1 MLDPVVFGYFERWL
15 LTAKETYYK
24 DLLMRLFK
32 SIYVYAKNKEPSK
45 SLHKSNFLWTNR
57 EEIQKPPRI
66 DKLSIRKVELPGE
79 EQRYIKFPELRKA
92 SLNQTLTGYKQK
104 FDLIRQETKIL
115 SSDIKKRTIARNA
128 FNNPEDV
135 ANVPIDL
142 TLSKKMKGK
151 FIQGSGD
158 INALY
163 EDQEPKA
170 TSYQQSFKGSNLKYE
185 NYKIDGSHYLS
196 TLLTVSPDPY
206 ILNKTMKRT
215 FTKFE

>member
-1 MLDPVVFGYFERWL
+1 
-15 LTAKETYYK
+15 
-24 DLLMRLFK
+24 MRLFK
-32 SIYVYAKNKEPSK
+32 SIYVYFKNKEPPK
-45 SLHKSNFLWTNR
+45 SLNKCNFLWTNR

-66 DKLSIRKVELPGE
+66 DKLSIRKIELPGE
-79 EQRYIKFPELRKA
+79 DERYTKFPELRKA
-92 SLNQTLTGYKQK
+92 TLNNTLTGYRQK

-115 SSDIKKRTIARNA
+115 SSDIKKRTIARNP

-163 EDQEPKA
+163 EDQEPKT
-170 TSYQQSFKGSNLKYE
+170 TSYQQCYKGANLKYE
-185 NYKIDGSHYLS
+185 NFKIDGSHYLS

-215 FTKFE
+215 KTEFDQ